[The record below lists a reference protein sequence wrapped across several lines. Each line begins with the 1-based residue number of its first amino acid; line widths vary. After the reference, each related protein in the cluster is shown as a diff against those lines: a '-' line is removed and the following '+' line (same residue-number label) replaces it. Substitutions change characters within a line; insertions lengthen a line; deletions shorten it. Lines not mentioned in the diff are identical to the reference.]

1 MTMGEG
7 NGDVSVTYELLLI
20 SCRMFFVAVT
30 GFVRGCNPIP
40 TSPTIGRHV
49 VPPFLLVSLGFRR
62 FVRHV
67 GNGWRVVLG
76 LGAISIHGAYTSRQ
90 RNINQKVEQD
100 LRGKLGLPAT
110 GEIYYVQD
118 RPLYQEYENLVLTTY
133 DKWFGYHP

>member
-1 MTMGEG
+1 MGL
-7 NGDVSVTYELLLI
+7 DSAAF
-20 SCRMFFVAVT
+20 RR
-30 GFVRGCNPIP
+30 VRRFPI
-40 TSPTIGRHV
+40 SPTIGRHV

-76 LGAISIHGAYTSRQ
+76 LGAIAIHGAYTSRQ

>member
-1 MTMGEG
+1 MIGAAASALPSHG
-7 NGDVSVTYELLLI
+7 
-20 SCRMFFVAVT
+20 
-30 GFVRGCNPIP
+30 RGHRFDSYI
-40 TSPTIGRHV
+40 THHRAARRAAF
-49 VPPFLLVSLGFRR
+49 FLLVSLGFRR

-67 GNGWRVVLG
+67 GNGWRVVLV
-76 LGAISIHGAYTSRQ
+76 LGAIAIHGAYTSRQ

>member
-1 MTMGEG
+1 MTRAVGAEVAHFPDTEG
-7 NGDVSVTYELLLI
+7 VIGSI
-20 SCRMFFVAVT
+20 
-30 GFVRGCNPIP
+30 PI
-40 TSPTIGRHV
+40 SPTIGRHV

-67 GNGWRVVLG
+67 GNGWRVVLV
-76 LGAISIHGAYTSRQ
+76 LGAIAIHGAYTSRQ

>member
-1 MTMGEG
+1 MTRAVGAEVAHFPDTEG
-7 NGDVSVTYELLLI
+7 VIGSI
-20 SCRMFFVAVT
+20 
-30 GFVRGCNPIP
+30 PI
-40 TSPTIGRHV
+40 SPTIGRHV

-67 GNGWRVVLG
+67 GNGWCVVLG
-76 LGAISIHGAYTSRQ
+76 LGAIAIHGAYTSRQ

>member
-1 MTMGEG
+1 M
-7 NGDVSVTYELLLI
+7 
-20 SCRMFFVAVT
+20 
-30 GFVRGCNPIP
+30 
-40 TSPTIGRHV
+40 
-49 VPPFLLVSLGFRR
+49 PPFLVVSLGFRC

-76 LGAISIHGAYTSRQ
+76 LGAIAIHGAYTSRQ

>member
-1 MTMGEG
+1 MDGGRPVWTVVLMVMG
-7 NGDVSVTYELLLI
+7 VSVC
-20 SCRMFFVAVT
+20 SRSAVVSS
-30 GFVRGCNPIP
+30 G
-40 TSPTIGRHV
+40 
-49 VPPFLLVSLGFRR
+49 LVSLGFRR

-76 LGAISIHGAYTSRQ
+76 LGAIAIHGAYTSRQ

>member
-1 MTMGEG
+1 M
-7 NGDVSVTYELLLI
+7 
-20 SCRMFFVAVT
+20 
-30 GFVRGCNPIP
+30 
-40 TSPTIGRHV
+40 
-49 VPPFLLVSLGFRR
+49 PPFLLVSLGFRR

-67 GNGWRVVLG
+67 GNGWCVVLG
-76 LGAISIHGAYTSRQ
+76 LGAIAIHGAYTSRQ

-133 DKWFGYHP
+133 DKCFGYHP